1 MDLIYSRL
9 CHTVARKTV
18 DLKVSWVVDRG
29 GPCTYKVMYNSAV
42 MTLKITQLNM
52 YYLIENVDGKVADY
66 EIGRATMEV
75 SKFLERAVDTLVRL
89 VSE

>member
-9 CHTVARKTV
+9 CHTIARKTE
-18 DLKVSWVVDRG
+18 DLKVSWVVGID

-52 YYLIENVDGKVADY
+52 HCLIENVDGKVADY
-66 EIGRATMEV
+66 EIRRAAMEV